1 MPSGQVYTIE
11 PGLYTDEY
19 GCRYSDTVAIAESGA
34 ETPTRV
40 PRDIDSNVV

>member
-1 MPSGQVYTIE
+1 VYTIE

-19 GCRYSDTVAIAESGA
+19 GYRHSDTVAITESGT
-34 ETPTRV
+34 ERLTNF